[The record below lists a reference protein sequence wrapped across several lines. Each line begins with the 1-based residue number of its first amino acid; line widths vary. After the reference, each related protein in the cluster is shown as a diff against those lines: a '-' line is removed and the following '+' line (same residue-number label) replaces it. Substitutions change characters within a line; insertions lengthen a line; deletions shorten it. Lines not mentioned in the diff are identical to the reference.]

1 MNRTSTAPLEPFART
16 MNFDTNDTDAT
27 SRAGAVY
34 DSASLKV
41 TVESACQRIAPLWS
55 LKAFVAVNPYFGLRH
70 QDFEQASETLARVAG
85 SSLIMPRHYYQE
97 QISTGRIARA
107 DLEQALQQH
116 GLVLGATEVEKA
128 IASDTPPPIGQIAL
142 VSNVLEG
149 LDGTPWTGFVIER
162 ISQFAAAYFDQGQ
175 AIWPMPWRKESL
187 YDAWRHFAE
196 IDLSPR
202 MMGLHGIRTAVTAL
216 PNLPI
221 DTIAL
226 ALQRL
231 AIPAD
236 MVEDYLHAALLN
248 IGGWAAW
255 TRYLRWEQELVGGH
269 EDSIVDLLAI
279 RLAWELI
286 LFNAREA
293 PYLGGAWRHAVQAL
307 QQSSARSAQAHT
319 KMDFVLQ
326 TAFELGYQ
334 KEIIAKLARSRGE
347 SATKSS
353 PVRAP
358 VQAAFCIDVRSEVFR
373 RALETVAPTVQTVG
387 FAGFFGAFMEFVP
400 LGASDAR
407 IHLPV
412 LLAPGYRVH
421 EHVHGASGQEVGKA
435 INRRH
440 QRLHGANAWKT
451 FRSSPSSCF
460 SFVESAGLL
469 YGPKLLGDSFGW
481 SRTVPHP
488 ETKGIATKLRR
499 RLAPTLAA
507 VSHGQKLTQ
516 TRQKSTQNPTVGIP
530 MADRG
535 AMGEKILK
543 AMSMTSN
550 FARLVLLVG
559 HGSSTVNNPHATGFD
574 CGACAGQTGEVS
586 ARVIAALLNEPEVR
600 EELVQ
605 KGIHI
610 PEDTRFVPA
619 LHDTTVDEVTLF
631 DIAGLATTHA
641 QDLQQL
647 RKWLTQAGQ
656 LTRMERSNL
665 LGISNSVPEV
675 VDALIK
681 ERSRDWSQVFP
692 EWGLAGNA
700 TFIAAPRSRTIGID
714 LSGRAF
720 LHDYEWRKDEGFG
733 VLELIMTAPMVV
745 ANWINMQ
752 YYGSVVDNKRFGSG
766 NKVLHN
772 IVGGSIGIFEG
783 NGGDLRVGLPLQS
796 LHDGERWV
804 HEPLRLNVFLEAPKS
819 EIDQIIA
826 KHDLVRELVENRWLF
841 LFQIDDEHGGI
852 YLRNTDRQWQRMSS
866 DYLSSSTRNL

>member
-1 MNRTSTAPLEPFART
+1 MNRTTTTRSKLSTRIAEAVD
-16 MNFDTNDTDAT
+16 FDTNDIDVTRKT
-27 SRAGAVY
+27 VAVY
-34 DSASLKV
+34 DSASLEN

-55 LKAFVAVNPYFGLRH
+55 LKAFVAVNPYFGLR
-70 QDFEQASETLARVAG
+70 QLDFEQAGETLGRVAG
-85 SSLIMPRHYYQE
+85 SPLVMPRRYYRE
-97 QISTGRIARA
+97 QISTGRMTRA
-107 DLEQALQQH
+107 DLEQSLRQH
-116 GLVLGATEVEKA
+116 GLARDAAAVEKA
-128 IASDTPPPIGQIAL
+128 IASDTPSPIGQIAL
-142 VSNVLEG
+142 VSNVLED
-149 LDGTPWTGFVIER
+149 LDGTRWTVFVVER

-175 AIWPMPWRKESL
+175 ASWPIPWKKESL

-202 MMGLHGIRTAVTAL
+202 MVGLRGTRTAVAAL
-216 PNLPI
+216 PSLPI

-226 ALQRL
+226 ALQKL
-231 AIPAD
+231 AIPD
-236 MVEDYLHAALLN
+236 DFVEDYLHAALLS

-255 TRYLRWEQELVGGH
+255 TRYLRWERELVGGH

-279 RLAWELI
+279 RLAWEVV
-286 LFNAREA
+286 LFDARQA
-293 PYLGGAWRHAVQAL
+293 PELENAWRHAVQAV
-307 QQSSARSAQAHT
+307 QQSSAHSTQVHT
-319 KMDFVLQ
+319 QMDFVLQ

-334 KEIIAKLARSRGE
+334 NALIEKLSRP
-347 SATKSS
+347 SRAAINNPS

-412 LLAPGYRVH
+412 LLTPSYRVH
-421 EHVHGASGQEVGKA
+421 EHVSGASTQDVEKA
-435 INRRH
+435 INSRH
-440 QRLHGANAWKT
+440 KSLHRANTWKT

-488 ETKGIATKLRR
+488 ETNGIAPKVRR

-507 VSHGQKLTQ
+507 VSHGQTLTQ
-516 TRQKSTQNPTVGIP
+516 TRQKSTQAPTVGVP
-530 MADRG
+530 LADRSV
-535 AMGEKILK
+535 MGETILK

-550 FARLVLLVG
+550 FARLVLLIG
-559 HGSSTVNNPHATGFD
+559 HGSSTVNNPYATGLD

-586 ARVIAALLNEPEVR
+586 ARVIAALLNDPKVR
-600 EELVQ
+600 EELVL

-610 PEDTRFVPA
+610 PADTRFVGA
-619 LHDTTVDEVTLF
+619 LHDTTLDEVTLF
-631 DIAGLATTHA
+631 DIDGLASTHA
-641 QDLQQL
+641 QDLTQL
-647 RKWLTQAGQ
+647 RKWLTEAGQ
-656 LTRMERSNL
+656 LTRMERASL
-665 LGISNSVPEV
+665 LGLSNSAPEV
-675 VDALIK
+675 VDALIH

-700 TFIAAPRSRTIGID
+700 AFIAAPRSRTTGID

-752 YYGSVVDNKRFGSG
+752 YYASVVDNKRFGSG

-772 IVGGSIGIFEG
+772 VVGGSIGVFEG

-796 LHDGERWV
+796 IHNGERWV

-819 EIDQIIA
+819 EIDKIIA
-826 KHDLVRELVENRWLF
+826 KHKLVRELVENRWLF
-841 LFQIDDEHGGI
+841 IFQIDDEHEGI
-852 YLRNTDRQWQRMSS
+852 YRRNRDRKWQRMSS
-866 DYLSSSTRNL
+866 DC

>member
-1 MNRTSTAPLEPFART
+1 MNRTTTTLSKPFAGT
-16 MNFDTNDTDAT
+16 MDFNINDTDIT
-27 SRAGAVY
+27 SRAIAAY
-34 DSASLKV
+34 DSASL
-41 TVESACQRIAPLWS
+41 TAMVELACQRIAPLWP
-55 LKAFVAVNPYFGLRH
+55 LNAFVAVNPYFGLRD
-70 QDFEQASETLARVAG
+70 QDFEQARETLARVAG
-85 SSLIMPRHYYQE
+85 APLVMPRRYYRE

-107 DLEQALQQH
+107 DLQQALQQY
-116 GLVLGATEVEKA
+116 GLVPGATEVEEA
-128 IASDTPPPIGQIAL
+128 IASDTSLPIGQIAL
-142 VSNVLEG
+142 VSTVLEDV
-149 LDGTPWTGFVIER
+149 DGIPWNGFVIER

-175 AIWPMPWRKESL
+175 ASWPMPWRKESL
-187 YDAWRHFAE
+187 YDAWRHYAE

-202 MMGLHGIRTAVTAL
+202 MMGLQGIRTAVTSL
-216 PNLPI
+216 PKLPM

-236 MVEDYLHAALLN
+236 MVVDYLHAALLN

-255 TRYLRWEQELVGGH
+255 TRYLRWEKELVGGQ

-286 LFNAREA
+286 LFDARQSTD
-293 PYLGGAWRHAVQAL
+293 LTNSWRHALQAL
-307 QQSSARSAQAHT
+307 QQLPAHSAQAHT
-319 KMDFVLQ
+319 QMDLVLQ

-334 KEIIAKLARSRGE
+334 KEIIAKLASSLRQ
-347 SATKSS
+347 SATQLS
-353 PVRAP
+353 PIRP
-358 VQAAFCIDVRSEVFR
+358 SVQAAFCIDVRSEVFR

-400 LGASDAR
+400 LGASAAR
-407 IHLPV
+407 KHMPV
-412 LLAPGYRVH
+412 LLTPGYRIH
-421 EHVHGASGQEVGKA
+421 EQVHGASVQEVEKV

-440 QRLHGANAWKT
+440 QRLHNANIWKT
-451 FRSSPSSCF
+451 FKSSASSCF

-469 YGPKLLGDSFGW
+469 YGPKLLSDSFGW

-488 ETKGIATKLRR
+488 ETKGIPPKFRR
-499 RLAPTLAA
+499 RLVPTLAS
-507 VSHGQKLTQ
+507 VSHGQKIMQ
-516 TRQKSTQNPTVGIP
+516 TRQETTQTPTVGIS
-530 MADRG
+530 MEDRG
-535 AMGEKILK
+535 ATGEMILK

-559 HGSSTVNNPHATGFD
+559 HGSSTVNNPYATGLD

-586 ARVIAALLNEPEVR
+586 ARVTAALLNEPKVR
-600 EELVQ
+600 EELAR

-610 PEDTRFVPA
+610 PADTRFVGA

-631 DIAGLATTHA
+631 DIEGLASTHA

-647 RKWLTQAGQ
+647 RKWLAQAGQ
-656 LTRMERSNL
+656 LTRMERANL
-665 LGISNSVPEV
+665 LGIPDSAPEV
-675 VDALIK
+675 VDALIQ

-700 TFIAAPRSRTIGID
+700 AFIAAPRSRTAGID

-752 YYGSVVDNKRFGSG
+752 YYASVVDNKRFGSG

-772 IVGGSIGIFEG
+772 IVGGSIGVLEG

-796 LHDGERWV
+796 LHNGERWV

-819 EIDQIIA
+819 EIDRIIA
-826 KHDLVRELVENRWLF
+826 KHELVRELVENHWLF
-841 LFQIDDEHGGI
+841 LFQIDDENGAI
-852 YLRNTDRQWQRMSS
+852 YLRNADQQWQQKSS
-866 DYLSSSTRNL
+866 D